1 VTDFKISSNTDNL
14 RFMLIGD
21 VVGSPG
27 RAMIE
32 KTAARLRAEL
42 SLDLIVVNAENAA
55 GGSGINGV
63 IFNDLIRHGVDGV
76 TLGDHAYR
84 CRDIFPTLEKDH
96 RIIRPGNYPI
106 DSPGKCAMLLETT
119 RGHKVGVFSLL
130 GRVFMQPVDCPFA
143 AADRI
148 LATFPDDTD
157 AILLDFHAEA
167 TSDKQ
172 LMGRYLDG
180 RVAAVL
186 GTHTHVATADETILP
201 GGTAFQCDVGMT
213 GPFES
218 ILGRR
223 IDRVMETVRTFR
235 PTKYDVADHDLR
247 LNGTVV
253 EYDTQVKRAVKIN
266 RILAR
271 FDENNA
277 VSLSVF

>member
-1 VTDFKISSNTDNL
+1 MSQSPDPHNLL

-27 RAMIE
+27 RGIIAR
-32 KTAARLRAEL
+32 TLPRLRSEL
-42 SLDLIVVNAENAA
+42 SLDLVVANAENAA
-55 GGSGINGV
+55 GGSGITGV
-63 IFNDLIRHGVDGV
+63 IFNELIRCGLDGV

-84 CRDIFPTLEKDH
+84 CREIFPTLE
-96 RIIRPGNYPI
+96 RESQIVRPGNYPL
-106 DSPGKCAMLLETT
+106 DAPGKGAMLLETA

-148 LATFPDDTD
+148 LASFPDDTD
-157 AILLDFHAEA
+157 AVLLDFHAEA

-172 LMGRYLDG
+172 LMGRHLDG

-186 GTHTHVATADETILP
+186 GTHTHVPTADETILP

-235 PTKYDVADHDLR
+235 PTKYDVADGDVR
-247 LNGTVV
+247 LNGTIV
-253 EYDTQVKRAVKIN
+253 EYDLAARRAVEI
-266 RILAR
+266 RRVVVRGDGEIT
-271 FDENNA
+271 
-277 VSLSVF
+277 LSPQHF